1 MILGFV
7 FLCMLPAAVPQNL
20 TPRGPRPIP
29 GRGDRPG
36 PTPPP
41 IQPGQQGC
49 TSEFY
54 FCFDFSC
61 IIVIFLIFG
70 MQKNPAVA
78 K

>member
-20 TPRGPRPIP
+20 TVRGPRPIP
-29 GRGDRPG
+29 GPADRPG

-49 TSEFY
+49 MSEFH
-54 FCFDFSC
+54 FCCDVSLN
-61 IIVIFLIFG
+61 FLILY
-70 MQKNPAVA
+70 
-78 K
+78 